1 MTDTTTPDAPA
12 PEETSAR
19 SLADIIGRPNGDMHV
34 PEAGADLEQP
44 APAPAAAEPS
54 APPAPKVE
62 TAPQAPASVAAENP
76 DLAAKPEA
84 QQPFWYRK
92 EIEKERKARQ
102 AAERQLEE
110 LRGRSPAP
118 QPRTQAPDPL
128 ESPDQFSGYIEQ
140 RLETQRLV
148 DRLERSEER
157 LADKLGDAVVD
168 EVREWL
174 TTRPDLEQWAMGQRD
189 PWKAAHQQFT
199 KEKLAAEIGDD
210 PNTWREQERERLRQE
225 ILAEQSRDQRHE
237 PAPRPAMN
245 QTTRAAPPPPSSTVR
260 SAAPRDGQGRFAGPA
275 PLKSLLKNP

>member
-1 MTDTTTPDAPA
+1 MTDTTIPDAPA
-12 PEETSAR
+12 PEAQDLR
-19 SLADIIGRPNGDMHV
+19 SLSDIIGRPNDDMHV
-34 PEAGADLEQP
+34 PEAGASHEQPP
-44 APAPAAAEPS
+44 APAPAVAEPN

-62 TAPQAPASVAAENP
+62 TAAPAPASVAAENP

-92 EIEKERKARQ
+92 EIKKERDRAS
-102 AAERQLEE
+102 ALERENAE
-110 LRGRSPAP
+110 LRGARQQQP
-118 QPRTQAPDPL
+118 QTRAPDPL
-128 ESPDQFSGYIEQ
+128 ESPDQFAGYIDQ

-157 LADKLGDAVVD
+157 LSDKLGDAVVD

-225 ILAEQSRDQRHE
+225 ILAEQARDTRHE

-245 QTTRAAPPPPSSTVR
+245 PNRAAPPPPSSTVR
-260 SAAPRDGQGRFAGPA
+260 SAAPRDDAGRFAGPA
-275 PLKSLLKNP
+275 PLKTILRNP